1 MNPGTVYLIG
11 AGPGDPGLIT
21 VRGRELLA
29 AADVIVYDRLAHP
42 ALLKHA
48 RADAEKVY
56 VGKASAHHA
65 MKQPDINALLIDRA
79 LQGKSVA
86 RLKGGDPFVFGRGGE
101 EAEECRA
108 AGVPFEIVPGVTS
121 AIAAPAY
128 AGIPVTHR
136 DAASSFAI
144 VTGHERDD
152 ASESGTRAPGAA
164 EGRRN
169 WAKIAHAADTLLFLM
184 GVEALPEISA
194 RLREHG
200 RSPDTPVALV
210 QWGTWTK
217 QRVVT
222 GTLATIV
229 EEIQRAGL
237 TPPAVCVVG
246 DVVKLR
252 ESLRWFDDVLTRPLF
267 GKRVLVTR
275 AREQASA
282 LTDLLMARG
291 AEPVEFPVIKIAP
304 LADYSALDRSLSDLG
319 GTDWTVFTS
328 ANAVPVVAE
337 RLEKAGLDSRAFA
350 KSKIAAIGPATAEAL
365 RRQLGLR
372 ADYVPNEAVA
382 EAVLAQWPDADMNGR
397 RVLIPRAA
405 EAREILPEKFR
416 ERGAIVDVVP
426 VYETILDASE
436 AEGIREQLR
445 RGEIDVLTFT
455 SSSTVRNFA
464 EALTGS
470 DREELQRLTLRCT
483 VAAIGPVTADTAR
496 EHGLNPAVIAPEHTI
511 PGLVAALE
519 QTLFAKEA
527 DKPSV
532 PLRGTLSQENVNPLL
547 ARDAGDQERAG

>member
-21 VRGRELLA
+21 VRGRDLLA
-29 AADVIVYDRLAHP
+29 SADVIVFDRLAHP
-42 ALLKHA
+42 ALLRHA
-48 RADAEKVY
+48 RPDAEQVY
-56 VGKASAHHA
+56 VGKSSAHHA

-79 LQGKSVA
+79 SRGKSVA

-136 DAASSFAI
+136 DAASSFAV

-152 ASESGTRAPGAA
+152 AGEAGTRAAGAA

-169 WAKIAHAADTLLFLM
+169 WATIAHAADTLIFLM
-184 GVEALPEISA
+184 GVEALPEIAA
-194 RLREHG
+194 RLQEHG

-210 QWGTWTK
+210 QWGTWTR

-229 EEIQRAGL
+229 EERERAGL
-237 TPPAVCVVG
+237 TPPAVCIVGEVVR
-246 DVVKLR
+246 LR
-252 ESLRWFDDVLTRPLF
+252 DTLRWFDDLRTRPLF

-282 LTDLLMARG
+282 LTDLLIARG
-291 AEPVEFPVIKIAP
+291 AEPIEFPVIKIAP
-304 LADYSALDRSLSDLG
+304 LAETSGLDAALSAVGSYH
-319 GTDWTVFTS
+319 WVIFTS
-328 ANAVPVVAE
+328 ANAVPVVVD
-337 RLEKAGLDSRAFA
+337 RLDALGLDARVFGGA
-350 KSKIAAIGPATAEAL
+350 KVAAIGPATAEAV
-365 RRQLGLR
+365 RRQLGVR
-372 ADYVPNEAVA
+372 ADFVPGEAVA
-382 EAVLAQWPDADMNGR
+382 EAVLAGWPDAEMAGK
-397 RVLIPRAA
+397 RVLLPRAS
-405 EAREILPEKFR
+405 EARELLPEKLR

-426 VYETILDASE
+426 VYETVLDDSE
-436 AEGIREQLR
+436 ADSVRERLR
-445 RGEIDVLTFT
+445 RGEVDVLTFT

-464 EALTGS
+464 RAAALS
-470 DREELQRLTLRCT
+470 AEELAELSRSCL

-496 EHGLNPAVIAPEHTI
+496 EHGLTPAVVAPEHTI
-511 PGLVAALE
+511 AGLVAALE
-519 QTLFAKEA
+519 QHFA
-527 DKPSV
+527 
-532 PLRGTLSQENVNPLL
+532 RG
-547 ARDAGDQERAG
+547 